1 MSGKPPPVPVYVPRL
16 SEEFR
21 RLGELCAGETVTLRA
36 LLGEMRPR
44 DHGLLTM
51 MLTASFL
58 HPLPMPGLTQLL
70 GLTIIYAGYR
80 MSRGLGP
87 RFPKKYLDRPITAS
101 VFRVVFGAFAK
112 ITSVFEHLVRPRG
125 RFLAAHPGTRRFNGA
140 CLCCV
145 GFFILLPL
153 PPPTNF
159 PPALAG
165 FVLSVGII
173 EDDLLFVAAGWML
186 LVLNFFFFGAI
197 AVYGFDG
204 VRAAFRYL
212 AGAG

>member
-1 MSGKPPPVPVYVPRL
+1 MSAKPPPVPVYVPRL

-21 RLGELCAGETVTLRA
+21 RLGELCAGQTVTLRA

-51 MLTASFL
+51 MLSASFL

-70 GLTIIYAGYR
+70 GLTIIYAGFR

-87 RFPKKYLDRPITAS
+87 RFPKKYLDRPITAA
-101 VFRVVFGAFAK
+101 VFRVIFGAFAK
-112 ITSVFEHLVRPRG
+112 ITSFFEHWVRPRG
-125 RFLAAHPGTRRFNGA
+125 KFLAAHPGTRRFNGV
-140 CLCCV
+140 CLSII
-145 GFFILLPL
+145 GAFIVLPL

-173 EDDLLFVAAGWML
+173 EDDLLFVALGWL
-186 LVLNFFFFGAI
+186 LVALNCLLFGAI

-204 VRAAFRYL
+204 VRAAFQYL
-212 AGAG
+212 AGGV

>member
-1 MSGKPPPVPVYVPRL
+1 MEKPPLVPLPRL

-21 RLGELCAGETVTLRA
+21 RLAALCAGETVTLRA

-44 DHGLLTM
+44 DHGLLTL
-51 MLTASFL
+51 MLCASFL
-58 HPLPMPGLTQLL
+58 HPIPMPGLTQLL

-80 MSRGLGP
+80 MARGLGP
-87 RFPKKYLDRPITAS
+87 RFPKKYLDRPMTARFFGF
-101 VFRVVFGAFAK
+101 VFNAFAK
-112 ITSVFEHLVRPRG
+112 VTGLFEHLVRPRG

-145 GFFILLPL
+145 GFCILLPL

-173 EDDLLFVAAGWML
+173 EDDFLFVSLGWVL
-186 LVLNFFFFGAI
+186 LILNFLFFGAI
-197 AVYGFDG
+197 AVYGWDG
-204 VRAAFRYL
+204 VKAVL
-212 AGAG
+212 AYF

>member
-1 MSGKPPPVPVYVPRL
+1 MKEKPVPVPLPRL

-21 RLGELCAGETVTLRA
+21 RLAELCAGPTVTFRA

-44 DHGLLTM
+44 DHGLLTL
-51 MLTASFL
+51 MLCASFL
-58 HPLPMPGLTQLL
+58 HPIPMPGITQLL

-80 MSRGLGP
+80 MARGLGP
-87 RFPKKYLDRPITAS
+87 RFPKKYLDRPIAARFFGL
-101 VFRVVFGAFAK
+101 VFTGFAK
-112 ITSVFEHLVRPRG
+112 VTGLFEHLVRPRG
-125 RFLAAHPGTRRFNGA
+125 RFLAAHPGTRRFNGV

-145 GFFILLPL
+145 GVCILLPL

-173 EDDLLFVAAGWML
+173 EDDFLFVALGWVL
-186 LVLNFFFFGAI
+186 LVLNFLFFGAI

-204 VRAAFRYL
+204 VRAVFAYL
-212 AGAG
+212 SGGA